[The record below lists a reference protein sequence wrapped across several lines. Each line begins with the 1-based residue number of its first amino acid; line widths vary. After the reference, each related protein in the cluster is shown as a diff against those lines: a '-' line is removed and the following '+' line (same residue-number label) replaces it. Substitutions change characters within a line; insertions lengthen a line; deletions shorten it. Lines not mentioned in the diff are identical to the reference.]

1 MTIGEK
7 IKAMREQKQMSQEEL
22 ALKVGKAGRT
32 YIYRIENG
40 LKNPSFP
47 IKNFSIS
54 TSSFANDFTTRIP
67 DKLSSI

>member
-1 MTIGEK
+1 
-7 IKAMREQKQMSQEEL
+7 MSQEEL

-47 IKNFSIS
+47 ILEEIAKALDCELEINFKKKNS
-54 TSSFANDFTTRIP
+54 
-67 DKLSSI
+67 

>member
-1 MTIGEK
+1 MTNGEK

-47 IKNFSIS
+47 ILEEIAKALDCELEINFKKKNS
-54 TSSFANDFTTRIP
+54 
-67 DKLSSI
+67 